1 MILEQLAGRVEILK
15 FDDSQDH
22 LIFNRHHDLQY
33 TGDRPVINKL
43 KRALKDASEGKS
55 KKEI

>member
-22 LIFNRHHDLQY
+22 LIFNRHHDLKY
-33 TGDRPVINKL
+33 TGDRPVINML
-43 KRALKDASEGKS
+43 KRALKDAYEDKR
-55 KKEI
+55 KEEI